1 MKRKQCKPFACDDQ
15 RLEESVGVSGPERR
29 VSRALRRS
37 RRLREKSSGEASH
50 IVFQQALGR
59 QHEKSHTSDEKKD
72 IQYVPKLVVI
82 PNYPPMY
89 TMYNPGEGNCFFY
102 ALQQGLE
109 KLGITFLNE
118 EDIRENLAAWF
129 QVETNQM
136 QMEAHIGGP
145 PSSFH

>member
-1 MKRKQCKPFACDDQ
+1 M
-15 RLEESVGVSGPERR
+15 
-29 VSRALRRS
+29 
-37 RRLREKSSGEASH
+37 
-50 IVFQQALGR
+50 
-59 QHEKSHTSDEKKD
+59 
-72 IQYVPKLVVI
+72 VI

-89 TMYNPGEGNCFFY
+89 TKYNPGEGNCFFY

-136 QMEAHIGGP
+136 QMEALLLVSLVSYETQACIHQLWGGNLILRARVGDGGENMLDNEVP
-145 PSSFH
+145 GLELWKYLLLTK